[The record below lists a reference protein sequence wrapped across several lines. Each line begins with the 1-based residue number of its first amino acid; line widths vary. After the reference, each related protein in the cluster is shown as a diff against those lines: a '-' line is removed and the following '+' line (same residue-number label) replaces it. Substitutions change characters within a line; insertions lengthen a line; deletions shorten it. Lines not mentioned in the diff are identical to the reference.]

1 MSYVAVTLLTD
12 LDDEKTYS
20 EREYEKQVLH
30 DLFEVVKLRDNI
42 VNSIEVDRQRSAL
55 YLSILYLL

>member
-1 MSYVAVTLLTD
+1 MSCVAVILLTV